1 MGILP
6 IFFGIV
12 QRKVL
17 EKCTDSELEDYLKEG
32 NRFTPEAVQMAFEML
47 ERRGIIF
54 SEERLLYLKEVRSFL
69 FQQSVQFS

>member
-1 MGILP
+1 MGIFAH
-6 IFFGIV
+6 FFGMV

-47 ERRGIIF
+47 ERRGRIF

>member
-1 MGILP
+1 M
-6 IFFGIV
+6 V

-47 ERRGIIF
+47 ERRGRIF

>member
-1 MGILP
+1 MP
-6 IFFGIV
+6 IFFGMI

-32 NRFTPEAVQMAFEML
+32 NRFTLEAVQMAFEML
-47 ERRGIIF
+47 ERRGRIF
-54 SEERLLYLKEVRSFL
+54 SEERSLYLKEVRSFL